1 MLTPCLKGSVLD
13 VLIRT
18 WIIDGM
24 AELSMEIC
32 FIATGSKGSGF
43 QPHLQ
48 QRFTSLPGALSPTQK
63 IKYVLLQRKR

>member
-13 VLIRT
+13 ALIRT

-32 FIATGSKGSGF
+32 FSYRFKRLQVPAPVAAKIYFSSRCT
-43 QPHLQ
+43 QPY
-48 QRFTSLPGALSPTQK
+48 PK
-63 IKYVLLQRKR
+63 N